1 MLTSRLITPQPANPE
16 AEDIFSSSLSTLFTD
31 DIQNSH
37 GVPGGSVIYTS
48 PTYGVLTLRI
58 PAHPDVEESRRLF
71 AHHLWNASI
80 IATDLIETASSTTT
94 DDAQNSKPNP
104 FNMRGKTLLELG
116 AGTALPS
123 LISALSGAEHVTV
136 TDHPES
142 PSITTSAIATNM
154 HMNLISA
161 ARKSS
166 TSIQIAGYV
175 WGTPTLYSAS
185 QYGVP
190 LPSLSDVR
198 YSRILM
204 CDCLWMRSQ
213 HQNLVDSC
221 VRWLSA
227 SADSCAIV
235 IAGFHT
241 GRSVVS
247 DFFSVAA
254 GGDDA
259 DGGGPLAIGEIYE
272 IDVDGQRRGWAKER
286 ANETKEQAKRWCV
299 VAILQRR

>member
-1 MLTSRLITPQPANPE
+1 MLTSRLTIPQPANPE
-16 AEDIFSSSLSTLFTD
+16 VEDIFSSSLSTLFTD
-31 DIQNSH
+31 DTQNSH
-37 GVPGGSVIYTS
+37 GTPGSSIIYTS
-48 PTYGVLTLRI
+48 PRYGALTLRI
-58 PAHPDVEESRRLF
+58 PAHPDVEERRGLF
-71 AHHLWNASI
+71 AHYLWNASVV
-80 IATDLIETASSTTT
+80 AADLIETASSTSE
-94 DDAQNSKPNP
+94 ASASP
-104 FNMRGKTLLELG
+104 FNVRNKTLLELG

-123 LISALSGAEHVTV
+123 LISALSGAVSLTV

-154 HMNLISA
+154 HTNLA
-161 ARKSS
+161 AAALKS
-166 TSIQIAGYV
+166 TSTTAVQIAGYV

-198 YSRILM
+198 YSRIIM
-204 CDCLWMRSQ
+204 CDCLWMPSQ
-213 HQNLVDSC
+213 HQNLVDSI

-241 GRSVVS
+241 GRGVVS
-247 DFFSVAA
+247 DFFSLAA

-259 DGGGPLAIGEIYE
+259 PLAIGEIGE
-272 IDVDGQRRGWAKER
+272 IDVDGQWREWAYER
-286 ANETKEQAKRWCV
+286 ANETQEQAKRWCV